1 MSNSITE
8 KRVNWLSLL
17 TIWFGGIVSVPAL
30 LIGSTFITGL
40 TFYQGILA
48 GLIGYSIV
56 CAFMCFISV
65 AAVNKRLSTV
75 QLATSSF
82 GNIGAGILV
91 GLVIGVSTMGWFGV
105 QSNIAGAS
113 FSKIMDLYFH
123 IKISPSFSS
132 VFWGLLMML
141 TAVFGFKYMRYFNY
155 VAVPCKI
162 LIIIFG
168 VYISFQGKSFSSIT
182 TFQPTGTPFSIL
194 TGIGMAIGLI
204 SVGGVISAD
213 YSRFA
218 ISRKDAILGS
228 ILGLIPAA
236 LSMLAIGSML
246 AILQNTSDIVEV
258 FSRLGFP
265 ALALMVLIIATWTS
279 NIMNAYSSGLALN
292 QLFRWP
298 EKKRYISTI
307 IAGVIGTALA
317 AIGILEK
324 FTGFLIV
331 LTTAVPPVAGVLIAD
346 YWVSKTFNANTTKAF
361 NWKGFAA
368 WALGVL
374 VMILMENTIKNVLG
388 IIVSLT
394 AYWIFQVAF
403 KEKQEEYPEKENTEI

>member
-8 KRVNWLSLL
+8 KRVSWLSLL

-65 AAVNKRLSTV
+65 AAVDKRLSTV

-113 FSKIMDLYFH
+113 FSKIMDIYFH

-168 VYISFQGKSFSSIT
+168 VYISFQGKPFSSIT

-265 ALALMVLIIATWTS
+265 VLALMVLIIATWTS

-307 IAGVIGTALA
+307 IAGVIGTGLA

-346 YWVSKTFNANTTKAF
+346 YWVSKTFNAYTTKAF

-388 IIVSLT
+388 IIVSLV
-394 AYWIFQVAF
+394 AYWIFQMAF
-403 KEKQEEYPEKENTEI
+403 KDKQEEQIEKADSAI